1 MEDQIREAGKLGVSA
16 MQLGGINDTDILHGR
31 IQLVFG
37 SPESWLLN
45 EKWRDMLSSEVYRED
60 LVGIVVDEVH
70 VTYKWGE
77 GAKGEAAFRESFA
90 RLGELR
96 SLAKEGTPV
105 LALTASAD
113 TKNRRRVTKLLRMEN
128 ATEVTVSPNRTN
140 IRLGLTQVPSND
152 LSCMDW
158 VVKDVKD
165 KALSMS
171 PIIIYC
177 KSLKSVGKVYSYLK
191 AELGEDAWIDR
202 DKDHKAEHLL
212 IGMFHSKTLTQ
223 YKDRVL
229 ASFNGEGSCRVV
241 VATTA
246 LGMGLNFPN
255 VSHVVMYGSP
265 DDIEDIVQQVGRAGR
280 NGLQSHAILYVI
292 KQSVKVDKVV
302 KGVIATG
309 THSCFRKALFC
320 HFEEHTTSVEP
331 GHLCCTHCHSVC
343 SCASCVC
350 GEPIPKY
357 ELLEPD
363 VCIDL
368 KCRSVTDD
376 DRTLV
381 RDLLEE
387 YRSFLLKDT
396 ARLFTSRSACTGFSA
411 ELIEAVVEHSEHIFD
426 LTYIINN
433 LPVFRARHAREILLV
448 ISEVFGDI
456 ELDIQ
461 PTSHEDSFTEPDID
475 YTGYFDDEDE
485 DLSEIGTP
493 YSSTDSDYHH
503 HSGAG
508 H

>member
-1 MEDQIREAGKLGVSA
+1 M
-16 MQLGGINDTDILHGR
+16 NDTDILHGR
-31 IQLVFG
+31 FQLVFG
-37 SPESWLLN
+37 RPESWLLN
-45 EKWRDMLSSEVYRED
+45 EKWRNLLSSEVYRD
-60 LVGIVVDEVH
+60 NLVGIVVYDVH

-96 SLAKEGTPV
+96 SIAKDGTPV

-113 TKNRRRVTKLLRMEN
+113 TKNRRRVTKLLHMEN

-140 IRLGLTQVPSND
+140 LRLGLTQVPSND
-152 LSCMDW
+152 FSCMDW
-158 VVKDVKD
+158 VVKEVKD

-177 KSLKSVGKVYSYLK
+177 KSVGKVFSYIK

-202 DKDHKAEHLL
+202 DQDHKAENLL
-212 IGMFHSKTLTQ
+212 IGMFHSKTLTHHKQ
-223 YKDRVL
+223 RVL
-229 ASFNGEGSCRVV
+229 LSFNGEGSCRVV

-265 DDIEDIVQQVGRAGR
+265 DDVEDIVQQAGRAGR

-292 KQSVKVDKVV
+292 KQSIKVDKAV
-302 KGVIATG
+302 KDVIGTG
-309 THSCFRKALFC
+309 THSCFRKALLSN
-320 HFEEHTTSVEP
+320 FEEHTTSVEP
-331 GHLCCTHCHSVC
+331 GHLCCTYCHSVC
-343 SCASCVC
+343 SCASEVC
-350 GEPIPKY
+350 GELIPKH

-363 VCIDL
+363 VFIDL
-368 KCRSVTDD
+368 KCRAVTEDD
-376 DRTLV
+376 KTLV
-381 RDLLEE
+381 RDMLEE
-387 YRSFLLKDT
+387 YRSSLVNDT
-396 ARLFTSRSACTGFSA
+396 ARLFTSRSACTGFST
-411 ELIEAVVEHSEHIFD
+411 ELIEAVVEHSKHIFD
-426 LTYIINN
+426 LAYIITN

-456 ELDIQ
+456 ELDIE
-461 PTSHEDSFTEPDID
+461 PTSHKDSFTEPDID
-475 YTGYFDDEDE
+475 YTGYFDEDE
-485 DLSEIGTP
+485 DSSEMGTQH
-493 YSSTDSDYHH
+493 SSTDSDYHH